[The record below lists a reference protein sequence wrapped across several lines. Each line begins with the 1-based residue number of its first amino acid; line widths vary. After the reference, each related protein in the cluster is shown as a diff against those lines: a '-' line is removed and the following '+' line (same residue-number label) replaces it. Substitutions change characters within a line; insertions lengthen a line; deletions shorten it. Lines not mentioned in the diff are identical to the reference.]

1 MARDELTDYLSNLDD
16 VTHERVAALVACHR
30 AMPAGFDAVVRVMEL
45 GARKHN
51 GGDLRVAPKWT
62 EDACLAHAADHLDAA
77 RSGGPCRD
85 EETGELHMAH
95 AAARLVMAGET
106 SDRPERGEAW

>member
-1 MARDELTDYLSNLDD
+1 MTREELAAHLASLDD
-16 VTHERVAALVACHR
+16 VTHERVADLIACRR
-30 AMPAGFDAVVRVMEL
+30 AMPAGFDAVVRVLEL

-51 GGDLRVAPKWT
+51 DGDLGVAPKWT
-62 EDACLAHAADHLDAA
+62 EDACLAHAADHLEEA

-95 AAARLVMAGET
+95 AAARLVMAVEI
-106 SDRPERGEAW
+106 SDGADRGEVW

>member
-1 MARDELTDYLSNLDD
+1 MTRDELTAYLSSLDD
-16 VTHERVAALVACHR
+16 VTHERVADLIACRR
-30 AMPAGFDAVVRVMEL
+30 AMPAGFDALARVLEL
-45 GARKHN
+45 GGRKHN
-51 GGDLRVAPKWT
+51 GGDLGVASKWT

-95 AAARLVMAGET
+95 AAARLVMAVQIVLGT
-106 SDRPERGEAW
+106 ERGEVW

>member
-1 MARDELTDYLSNLDD
+1 MTREELTSYLSGLDD

-30 AMPAGFDAVVRVMEL
+30 AMPAGFDAVVRVLEL

-51 GGDLRVAPKWT
+51 GGDLGVSAKWT
-62 EDACLAHAADHLDAA
+62 DDACLAHAADHLDAA

-95 AAARLVMAGET
+95 AAARLVMAVEI
-106 SDRPERGEAW
+106 SDGPARGEAW